1 MNEVMMLRG
10 AEPRKI
16 LETAKKEEIC
26 AIMSYMS
33 RGKWHVARV
42 KIEDMKG
49 DLFGIRLCPQKKA
62 HPVNVKLDEQ
72 IGLSIKHEYGKF
84 VFESRIVR
92 LEPSENRHNGGKII
106 LRIPRE
112 MDLVQRRYYY
122 RVQVPKSLDVK
133 AQMWKRNSDGDTS
146 DEKVFEGEL
155 VDLSAGGLQVGCS
168 KKLNP
173 EFREG
178 QFVLVRFTPLPSESP
193 MTLSCQVRGV
203 LPTADDQNI
212 CYGLQVVGLEASP
225 EGRMTLTR
233 LASVVGQYYEMN
245 NSEMKSSSFANT
257 SFKTTVAEH

>member
-26 AIMSYMS
+26 AIMSYIS
-33 RGKWHVARV
+33 KGKWHVARV
-42 KIEDMKG
+42 KIEDMEG
-49 DLFGIRLCPQKKA
+49 DLFGIRLCPQKKL
-62 HPVNVKLDEQ
+62 HPVNVKPGQQ
-72 IGLSIKHEYGKF
+72 IGLSIKHDYGKF

-92 LEPSENRHNGGKII
+92 LEPSENRHSGGKII

-122 RVQVPKSLDVK
+122 RVQVPKSLEVK
-133 AQMWKRNSDGDTS
+133 AQMWRRNSDGES
-146 DEKVFEGEL
+146 LNESIFEGQL
-155 VDLSAGGLQVGCS
+155 VDLSAGGLQVACI

-178 QFVLVRFTPLPSESP
+178 QFVLVRFIPLPSETP

-203 LPTADDQNI
+203 LPTADRQNV

-233 LASVVGQYYEMN
+233 LANVVGQYYQMN
-245 NSEMKSSSFANT
+245 NSEMKATKFADT
-257 SFKTTVAEH
+257 SFKATVAEY